1 MFSKQ
6 SLIKTSSFTKSCIKH
21 VLFSKT
27 TCFLS
32 YSKSPL
38 SPRTSAALSVS
49 NSSMLESLSVNKD
62 RISMGVPATLV
73 DSSRRKSFVSLQLHR
88 RTKLNK
94 DSAIFEN
101 VSREQAWETLQKM
114 SSNPEC
120 IESIMVIKN
129 DF

>member
-1 MFSKQ
+1 MFYFSKQ
-6 SLIKTSSFTKSCIKH
+6 LVSFH
-21 VLFSKT
+21 
-27 TCFLS
+27 
-32 YSKSPL
+32 SKSPL

-94 DSAIFEN
+94 DCRKFK
-101 VSREQAWETLQKM
+101 QFK
-114 SSNPEC
+114 
-120 IESIMVIKN
+120 
-129 DF
+129 